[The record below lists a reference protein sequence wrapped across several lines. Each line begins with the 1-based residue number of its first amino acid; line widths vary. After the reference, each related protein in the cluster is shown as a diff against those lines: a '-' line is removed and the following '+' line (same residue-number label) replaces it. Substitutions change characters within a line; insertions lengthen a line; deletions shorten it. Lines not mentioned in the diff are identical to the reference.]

1 MTTEANQSG
10 TRGHKIT
17 TSHKLSSRARVFT
30 RVAAP
35 RLTPDGSIVPV
46 TGPLLHYYTITPP
59 RVTLE
64 THILHSALVE
74 ELEDTPPLWPPINT
88 FYSFILMMTELFS
101 INPDI
106 HHMAPLAAGTRAPCH
121 NTAAVFHFLKYL
133 LTNQVWTLHVILLS
147 TSR

>member
-17 TSHKLSSRARVFT
+17 TSHRLSSRARVFT

-59 RVTLE
+59 RVTVG
-64 THILHSALVE
+64 TH
-74 ELEDTPPLWPPINT
+74 
-88 FYSFILMMTELFS
+88 F
-101 INPDI
+101 
-106 HHMAPLAAGTRAPCH
+106 TRATNDPS
-121 NTAAVFHFLKYL
+121 VFTVTEKAHTRAFSL
-133 LTNQVWTLHVILLS
+133 VA
-147 TSR
+147 

>member
-17 TSHKLSSRARVFT
+17 TSHRLSSRARVFT

-59 RVTLE
+59 RVTVE
-64 THILHSALVE
+64 THFTLGTGGGAGGHPAIVPAYKYILQFHS
-74 ELEDTPPLWPPINT
+74 DDDRI
-88 FYSFILMMTELFS
+88 I
-101 INPDI
+101 
-106 HHMAPLAAGTRAPCH
+106 
-121 NTAAVFHFLKYL
+121 
-133 LTNQVWTLHVILLS
+133 
-147 TSR
+147 